1 VPLYVHLAW
10 DGGIF
15 VIRGETGEQLWVDG
29 DGLEEELRA
38 AKERGDV
45 LLYSRE
51 RGAEEP
57 PAHVAETFDRIV
69 DHQLP
74 IKLIEEPHPE
84 ALVAPEDRRTITR
97 E

>member
-1 VPLYVHLAW
+1 MPLYVHLAW

-15 VIRGETGEQLWVDG
+15 VIRGDTGKQLWVDRA
-29 DGLEEELRA
+29 GLERELRE

-57 PAHVAETFDRIV
+57 PAAVTETFQRIA
-69 DHQLP
+69 DFELP
-74 IKLIEEPHPE
+74 IRLLEEPHPE
-84 ALVAPEDRRTITR
+84 ALVAPELRRSITR